1 MLQGSGQKI
10 AFSDIIREFGR
21 ANASGGGVSLGR
33 YRVSETYGAMSN
45 LPIDTGVPQSGQI
58 AFSNFHGKQLNV
70 VVNYYHGSDERRVLA
85 RNRYNNG
92 PGNGRTN
99 VIGGFRQKPGNSSG
113 TRVILHVNHRIGSN
127 RTEDSGGLTCAMRT
141 GNWESGTNLDLYVG
155 GNGQIMGAGADGG
168 KGGNRGRGCTNGKRA
183 NTGLGISYPLDIW
196 NYGLIAGGGGGG
208 GGGNGARNDS
218 RRRRRWRRRKK
229 KKRREGGGG
238 GGGGQGFPGGLGGS
252 GGRNGGRSGDNGS
265 QGGPGSGGSAGR
277 GTNGARG
284 GGFGQDGSNS
294 SCGGGSKGRAIIIGS
309 SGSHNF
315 IVQGN
320 IFGPI
325 ENHNPQ

>member
-1 MLQGSGQKI
+1 MLQGSGAI
-10 AFSDIIREFGR
+10 RFSDIIREFGR
-21 ANASGGGVSLGR
+21 ANGSGGVSLGR

-58 AFSNFHGKQLNV
+58 AFSNFYNKQLNV

-127 RTEDSGGLTCAMRT
+127 RTSDSGGLTCAMRT
-141 GNWESGTNLDLYVG
+141 GNWEGGTNLDLYVG

-208 GGGNGARNDS
+208 GGGNGAKNDS

-238 GGGGQGFPGGLGGS
+238 GGGGQGFPGGQGGS
-252 GGRNGGRSGDNGS
+252 GGGNQIGDGG
-265 QGGPGSGGSAGR
+265 
-277 GTNGARG
+277 
-284 GGFGQDGSNS
+284 
-294 SCGGGSKGRAIIIGS
+294 
-309 SGSHNF
+309 
-315 IVQGN
+315 
-320 IFGPI
+320 
-325 ENHNPQ
+325 

>member
-1 MLQGSGQKI
+1 MLQGSGAI
-10 AFSDIIREFGR
+10 RFSDIIREFGR
-21 ANASGGGVSLGR
+21 ANGSGGVSLGR

-58 AFSNFHGKQLNV
+58 AFSNFYNKQLNV

-127 RTEDSGGLTCAMRT
+127 RTTDSGGLTCAMRT

-208 GGGNGARNDS
+208 GGGKGGKNDS

-229 KKRREGGGG
+229 IKRRRRRWRRWRSSFLVVGVAVAVAMAAEAVIVVVRVDLVVAAVLSRY
-238 GGGGQGFPGGLGGS
+238 QWCSQWGLV
-252 GGRNGGRSGDNGS
+252 RW
-265 QGGPGSGGSAGR
+265 
-277 GTNGARG
+277 
-284 GGFGQDGSNS
+284 F
-294 SCGGGSKGRAIIIGS
+294 K
-309 SGSHNF
+309 F
-315 IVQGN
+315 ILWR
-320 IFGPI
+320 F
-325 ENHNPQ
+325 

>member
-1 MLQGSGQKI
+1 MLQGSGAI
-10 AFSDIIREFGR
+10 RFSDIIREFGR
-21 ANASGGGVSLGR
+21 ANGSGGVSLGR

-58 AFSNFHGKQLNV
+58 AFSNFYNKQLNV
-70 VVNYYHGSDERRVLA
+70 VVNYYHGNDERRVLA

-155 GNGQIMGAGADGG
+155 GNGQIMGAGANGG

-315 IVQGN
+315 IVSGN